1 MRQGK
6 ADFDVCNG
14 HRNKRLTKTCFYL
27 SEHVRRLY
35 DSCHRFESYKDYK
48 DVLKHPESDDLVI
61 HSISPADKSGG
72 NFAHIFHCSISC
84 TMDEQSQH

>member
-48 DVLKHPESDDLVI
+48 DVLKHPESDDLVALLLP
-61 HSISPADKSGG
+61 ISRGG

>member
-6 ADFDVCNG
+6 VDFDVCNG

-35 DSCHRFESYKDYK
+35 DSCHRFESYKDY
-48 DVLKHPESDDLVI
+48 LTVI
-61 HSISPADKSGG
+61 LLTNKS
-72 NFAHIFHCSISC
+72 
-84 TMDEQSQH
+84 